1 MIEMSAEFWCE
12 LVASLA
18 VAAAWFVAFS
28 FALRQREI
36 KGNQVAPPEEGAHVP
51 ESDALE
57 FLRETVRLAEERLK
71 AQDDQARALERKAIL
86 MGALCVFTVAFMLSW
101 DFDAPGAFLFNL
113 IAVVCLVVSATLC
126 ARTVDVYAYGR
137 PGFYA
142 PGQIFQYVQDP
153 RPGYLAY
160 LFRVALGEHYASIA
174 HNEKVNG
181 QKADDLIL
189 ARRWWI
195 VGTSAALGA
204 LGGNSAAVG
213 WACGWL
219 IG

>member
-1 MIEMSAEFWCE
+1 MDEETP
-12 LVASLA
+12 AS
-18 VAAAWFVAFS
+18 
-28 FALRQREI
+28 E
-36 KGNQVAPPEEGAHVP
+36 GNIL
-51 ESDALE
+51 D
-57 FLRETVRLAEERLK
+57 FLREAVRLAEERLK

-101 DFDAPGAFLFNL
+101 DFDAPGARLTAL
-113 IAVVCLVVSATLC
+113 IAGSCLVVSAALC

-137 PGFYA
+137 PGFFA
-142 PGQIFQYVQDP
+142 PGSIFQYVQDFQ
-153 RPGYLAY
+153 PGHLAY
-160 LFRVALGEHYASIA
+160 LLRVVLREHYASIDQN
-174 HNEKVNG
+174 HKVND

-204 LGGNSAAVG
+204 LGGNGAAVK